1 LKEKKEGEAP
11 MTLLIAAA
19 LIAIMIFSWVC
30 LFKIFP
36 DSLLAM
42 FRFRLWKERDELA
55 REVRKGAYAESK
67 PAEQVVELIGD
78 FIDLAPQ
85 LSPLHI
91 GLMRLSEVGMREE
104 HMGIIDL
111 KALSPEERNR
121 LEARLEEVND
131 LVANHAMLETPSG
144 WGIMILG
151 LPFVPFAMIFL
162 ALQKLLKK
170 GYGGSLLGWLRRLF
184 SEGSRELACRE
195 HLA

>member
-1 LKEKKEGEAP
+1 
-11 MTLLIAAA
+11 MTLLAGIALVGAM
-19 LIAIMIFSWVC
+19 LFSWVC

-55 REVRKGAYAESK
+55 REVRLGSYAESK
-67 PAEQVVELIGD
+67 PAEQVVGLIED
-78 FIDLAPQ
+78 FIELAPQ

-91 GLMRLSEVGMREE
+91 GLMRLSELGMREE
-104 HMGIIDL
+104 HVGYIEL
-111 KALSPEERNR
+111 KELLPDERSR
-121 LEARLEEVND
+121 LEARLRKVND

-144 WGIMILG
+144 WGILIVG

-162 ALQKLLKK
+162 ALRKLLKG

-195 HLA
+195 HLV